1 MHAQELE
8 QRSLTATPSALTLQ
22 RSEAICARRWRRLL
36 LSADAPPRRSAG
48 AARS

>member
-1 MHAQELE
+1 MQELE
-8 QRSLTATPSALTLQ
+8 QRSLTTPSALTLQ